1 MQAGH
6 GDSRNGGN
14 VEHGVRPHPAMDLR
28 GNPFRSQDAVCKA
41 KIYDP
46 IQSCAAPQ
54 GGSRDR
60 GGRMSISL
68 MTAAFKTRMHSTHK
82 FVLVALCDN
91 ANDQGECYPSIA
103 MLCEKTS
110 LSDRA
115 VQKSIAYLVEHGYV
129 RRDMRS
135 GRSNYFYI
143 AQAAS
148 WQPVTPAA
156 RAPRTMRTPNG
167 IRTSPEPDAPPPA
180 NAVHPTPE
188 RGSPI
193 TVIEPPMEPSGK
205 HQGDALQVGLPEW
218 LPQQAWAD
226 WIAYR
231 QAGKAKFTAR
241 AAQLAL
247 IELGKLRD
255 AGHDPQAVI
264 EQSIY
269 RGWSGF
275 FPLKAQRGGGASHTA
290 ASAFERGQEAAERA
304 RRMIFGDQHEGTT

>member
-1 MQAGH
+1 
-6 GDSRNGGN
+6 
-14 VEHGVRPHPAMDLR
+14 
-28 GNPFRSQDAVCKA
+28 
-41 KIYDP
+41 
-46 IQSCAAPQ
+46 
-54 GGSRDR
+54 
-60 GGRMSISL
+60 MSISL

-129 RRDMRS
+129 RRDARS

-143 AQAAS
+143 AQASS
-148 WQPVTPAA
+148 WQPVTPEA
-156 RAPRTMRTPNG
+156 RAPRTMRTPNKL
-167 IRTSPEPDAPPPA
+167 RPAPEPDAPPPA
-180 NAVHPTPE
+180 NVVRPTSA

-193 TVIEPPMEPSGK
+193 TVMEPPMEPPMEPSGNR
-205 HQGDALQVGLPEW
+205 QGNALQAGLQGGLPEW
-218 LPQQAWAD
+218 LPAQAWAD

-231 QAGKAKFTAR
+231 QAGKAKFTAH

-275 FPLKAQRGGGASHTA
+275 FPLKAQRGRGTYAQQ
-290 ASAFERGQEAAERA
+290 SAFDKGQEAAERA
-304 RRMIFGDQHEGTT
+304 RRMIFGDQQEGTA